1 MDNIV
6 KSITILLFECIQR
19 LLERDIIGHKIGN
32 VIEQHGHQ
40 VAKETPLGFDPW
52 EHNQGI

>member
-1 MDNIV
+1 V

-19 LLERDIIGHKIGN
+19 LPERDIIRHKIGN